1 MFVYR
6 KNVLGYTRLSKR
18 CYTST
23 KHELKISMLKNG
35 CEKSCMKSNKVR
47 LTLPT
52 PIATSWGKVFKRI
65 QSDDYYISMQ
75 SELMILFL
83 VCVECGWPSF
93 WVLANTKAHQVF
105 EGESVIA
112 DETVNKG
119 TNWQLEARKGHKQ
132 GKTVRHNG
140 VEVEHEE
147 RLLAFSWSYGCWRRV
162 LSERV
167 MGRQNSPLRTPPF
180 ALAFLNR

>member
-1 MFVYR
+1 MHKKLHEIQQGQIDVANSDCAFMGKASQ
-6 KNVLGYTRLSKR
+6 KNTW
-18 CYTST
+18 
-23 KHELKISMLKNG
+23 I
-35 CEKSCMKSNKVR
+35 
-47 LTLPT
+47 
-52 PIATSWGKVFKRI
+52 
-65 QSDDYYISMQ
+65 SDDYYISLR

-83 VCVECGWPSF
+83 VCAGCGWPSF
-93 WVLANTKAHQVF
+93 GVLANTKAHQVF

-112 DETVNKG
+112 DQTVNKG
-119 TNWQLEARKGHKQ
+119 TNWPLEARKGHKQ

-140 VEVEHEE
+140 VKVAHEE

-167 MGRQNSPLRTPPF
+167 MGRQNSPLRIPPF

>member
-1 MFVYR
+1 MGTKRVEWNPTRSDQRYQLR
-6 KNVLGYTRLSKR
+6 LGLYGENCSKE
-18 CYTST
+18 YMDKWWLLYFLAEWT
-23 KHELKISMLKNG
+23 
-35 CEKSCMKSNKVR
+35 
-47 LTLPT
+47 
-52 PIATSWGKVFKRI
+52 
-65 QSDDYYISMQ
+65 DDFF
-75 SELMILFL
+75 FL
-83 VCVECGWPSF
+83 VCAGCGWPSF
-93 WVLANTKAHQVF
+93 GVLANTKAHQVF

-112 DETVNKG
+112 DQTVNKG

-140 VEVEHEE
+140 VEVAREE

-167 MGRQNSPLRTPPF
+167 MGRQNSPLRIPPF